1 MTESVFGNIH
11 SIESCGT
18 VDGPGVR
25 FVVFTQGCPMRC
37 KYCHNPDTWSTVKN
51 QLMSVDEILT
61 KYDGVKEF
69 VKTGGITVTGGEP
82 LLQIEFVT
90 ELFKSAKAGKI
101 HTALDTSGVL
111 FNPRH
116 TEKINKLL
124 KYTDLVLLDIKHI
137 NDDEHKKLTGMSNKN
152 VLEFAEYLSKNKIPV
167 WIRHVVVPGIT
178 DNEKSL
184 KELGKFLAKLNNIKA
199 LDVLPYHDMA
209 VSKYEN
215 LKINYPLK
223 GVPSLTKGEAIKARN
238 LIIKEFEQNRNK
250 NNS

>member
-1 MTESVFGNIH
+1 MTESILGNIH

-37 KYCHNPDTWSTVKN
+37 KYCHNPDTWTTEKN
-51 QLMSVDEILT
+51 QQMSVDEILI

-69 VKTGGITVTGGEP
+69 VKNGGITVTGGEP

-90 ELFKSAKAGKI
+90 ELFKRAKDRNI

-111 FNPRH
+111 FHPLNI
-116 TEKINKLL
+116 EKIDKLL
-124 KYTDLVLLDIKHI
+124 EYTDLVLLDIKHI

-178 DNEKSL
+178 DNEKYL
-184 KELGKFLAKLNNIKA
+184 KELGKFLANLNNIKA

-209 VSKYEN
+209 VPKYEN

-223 GVPSLTKGEAIKARN
+223 GVPSLSKDEAIKARN
-238 LIIKEFEQNRNK
+238 IIIKEFEFNK
-250 NNS
+250 RKNIS